1 MLTNVMKEYAM
12 LIQTCPIP
20 AAEEASGEDRAQ
32 MIAERLA
39 SSTQGLTR
47 GLESLD
53 SGGWQ
58 VLSHDVLET
67 HGVLVVTFLVFRQQ
81 RVDS

>member
-1 MLTNVMKEYAM
+1 MITTVMKEYAM

-20 AAEEASGEDRAQ
+20 PAEESSGEERAQ

-67 HGVLVVTFLVFRQQ
+67 HGTLVVSFLVFRQ
-81 RVDS
+81 RSDS